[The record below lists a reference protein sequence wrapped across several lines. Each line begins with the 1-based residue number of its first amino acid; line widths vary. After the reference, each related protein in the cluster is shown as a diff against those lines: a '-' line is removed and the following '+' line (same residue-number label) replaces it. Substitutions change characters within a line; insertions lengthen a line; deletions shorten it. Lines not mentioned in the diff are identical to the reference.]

1 MIDDIQTR
9 LKPKNLSELIAIVTE
24 DMKSRKVKADDK
36 AEILDELFK
45 YNNELREEQG
55 SYKNIQGEQYHQKM
69 MERMSTI
76 KSKIDS
82 YIKMKGY

>member
-1 MIDDIQTR
+1 MTDEVQTN
-9 LKPKNLSELIAIVTE
+9 LKPANLSELIKVITE
-24 DMKSRKVKADDK
+24 EMKAKKVKADDK